1 MIITAER
8 GNKMYQYK
16 LTPEDQEYL
25 RNYHIEKYER
35 PAVAADIAIFSVHG
49 RKEEMNSMRDSEN
62 FRKMPKKE
70 FKILLIRRASSPFR
84 NAWALPGGFCKKGE
98 DVYETAQRELA
109 EETSIHHAYLFLSD
123 IFGDVGRDPRGWIIS
138 NTFYSLLNGE
148 ACRLRAGSDAWEA
161 RWFSVSLSEQ
171 CISEKDSQEQR
182 TGETEYRLLLENT
195 DDEEPI
201 RLTAVV
207 RERRGSSYAHG
218 GKDYVIMENSGL
230 AFDHGKIIVNTIL
243 QLRKNVEMDGRILFE
258 LMPEKFTLTE
268 LQKAFEVVLGRTLFA
283 ANFRRKIAGWIAETG
298 EMAEGAGHRPAK
310 LFRRGDDQD
319 GVK

>member
-1 MIITAER
+1 MRWISRER
-8 GNKMYQYK
+8 GNEMYQYK
-16 LTPEDQEYL
+16 FTQEDMEYL
-25 RNYHIEKYER
+25 ENYHIEEYER
-35 PAVAADIAIFSVHG
+35 PSIAADIAIFSVHG
-49 RKEEMNSMRDSEN
+49 RKEEKNSMRDLEN

-70 FKILLIRRASSPFR
+70 FKILLIQRASSPFR
-84 NAWALPGGFCKKGE
+84 NAWALPGGFCRKDE

-109 EETSIHHAYLFLSD
+109 EETAIHHAYLFLSD

-138 NTFYSLLNGE
+138 NTFYSLVNGE

-161 RWFSVSLSEQ
+161 RWFSVSLSE
-171 CISEKDSQEQR
+171 SEKHPQEQE

-195 DDEEPI
+195 DGCEPV

-207 RERRGSSYAHG
+207 RERRGNIYVHG
-218 GKDYVIMENSGL
+218 GRDYVIMENEGL

-243 QLRKNVEMDGRILFE
+243 RLRKNVEEDGRILFE

-268 LQKAFEVVLGRTLFA
+268 LQRAFEAVLGRTLLA

-310 LFRRGDDQD
+310 LFKR
-319 GVK
+319 K